1 MSEVLLHDSDGL
13 MLLCI
18 REQCMA
24 GYIRKVE
31 KGRNGR
37 VHTLCYLVCAWRKI
51 SHQGV
56 SGRYLHIVFGE
67 SAWAAHGNRL
77 AQER

>member
-18 REQCMA
+18 RGHCMA

-31 KGRNGR
+31 KGRDGR
-37 VHTLCYLVCAWRKI
+37 VHTLCHL
-51 SHQGV
+51 S
-56 SGRYLHIVFGE
+56 L
-67 SAWAAHGNRL
+67 RL
-77 AQER
+77 AQDLAPRGIIG

>member
-18 REQCMA
+18 REHCMA
-24 GYIRKVE
+24 GYIRKVV

-37 VHTLCYLVCAWRKI
+37 VHTLSYLR
-51 SHQGV
+51 
-56 SGRYLHIVFGE
+56 L
-67 SAWAAHGNRL
+67 RL
-77 AQER
+77 AQDLESGYRVGMIPTYIYSVPTREICIW

>member
-18 REQCMA
+18 REHCMA
-24 GYIRKVE
+24 GYIRKVV

-37 VHTLCYLVCAWRKI
+37 VHTLSYLR
-51 SHQGV
+51 
-56 SGRYLHIVFGE
+56 L
-67 SAWAAHGNRL
+67 RL
-77 AQER
+77 AQDLAPRVSIPTYIYSVPTREISIW